1 MPPKLK
7 YKNED
12 EWQERKDQAFK
23 IIEDGLFEWIV
34 MDELEYEFM
43 EFQGLTLQ
51 QQNFIPGY
59 IEKALFLL
67 TKDQEWS
74 ENIAHGIVYG
84 IKGFIESMIK
94 LGVWEKVFSDL
105 SNVSLSNMI
114 YSNII
119 YQLDDN
125 THSPCLL
132 EDVPE
137 FEYFSSD
144 SSSDFSSDV
153 D

>member
-1 MPPKLK
+1 MSPKLK
-7 YKNED
+7 YKNEE
-12 EWQERKDQAFK
+12 EWQERKVQAYK

-34 MDELEYEFM
+34 MDELEYECM
-43 EFQGLTLQ
+43 EFQGLTLRQ
-51 QQNFIPGY
+51 QSFIPGY

-67 TKDQEWS
+67 TEDKEWS
-74 ENIAHGIVYG
+74 ENISHGIVYG

-94 LGVWEKVFSDL
+94 IGVWEKVFPDL
-105 SNVSLSNMI
+105 SNVGLSNMI

-119 YQLDDN
+119 YQLGDN

-132 EDVPE
+132 EDVPV
-137 FEYFSSD
+137 FECYSSD
-144 SSSDFSSDV
+144 SSSDFSSEV